1 MPYKT
6 IFKPKNPLKYIG
18 DFNKIFCRSLWERK
32 FCKYLD
38 ENKNII
44 RWSFETLKIPYISPA
59 DQKVHNYIPDFIV
72 EKKNKDG
79 KVETLIVEI
88 KPEKQTKQPKVT
100 PRKRKKTILEEN
112 LVYEINKS
120 KWNSAIAFCEEHSW
134 KFVILTEKELFNG
147 NTKSNK

>member
-38 ENKNII
+38 ENKNIL
-44 RWSFETLKIPYISPA
+44 RWSFETLKIPYLSPV
-59 DQKVHNYIPDFIV
+59 DQKIHNYIPDFIV
-72 EKKNKDG
+72 EKKGKDG
-79 KVETLIVEI
+79 KIETLIVEI
-88 KPEKQTKQPKVT
+88 KPEKQTKKPKIT

-120 KWNSAIAFCEEHSW
+120 KWESAITFCEKHSW

-147 NTKSNK
+147 NTK